1 MNDKRKEEVFDG
13 TPSHYLAV
21 IAQPVNVYLNFKQ
34 LSRDDGTTPLSA
46 GEAKKLLAVRTRY
59 IGSYAAAKFSVPAR
73 RSICGWYLC
82 GPVSRVQGP
91 GYRVRSPGLW
101 VEGWGLRVE
110 G

>member
-21 IAQPVNVYLNFKQ
+21 ISQPVNVYLNFKQ

-46 GEAKKLLAVRTRY
+46 GEAKKLLAVRTRC
-59 IGSYAAAKFSVPAR
+59 IGLYAAAKFSGLREGVYALVPLWSR
-73 RSICGWYLC
+73 VRSPG
-82 GPVSRVQGP
+82 SRVQGP
-91 GYRVRSPGLW
+91 ES
-101 VEGWGLRVE
+101 RVE